1 MIAAPLIIL
10 AALVF
15 AQRIEP
21 AAVDVLA
28 HADRCSIFSREI
40 SEATLANCRHEQGR

>member
-1 MIAAPLIIL
+1 MIAVPLIIL
-10 AALVF
+10 TALVF

-28 HADRCSIFSREI
+28 HADRCSISREV
-40 SEATLANCRHEQGR
+40 SEAALANCRHEMGR